1 MHAVIITF
9 NTSVPPESLE
19 EPFRNFAEA
28 LLEVDGFVSKVWL
41 NDGETFGGSYVFE
54 DEEAANA
61 YLNSD
66 LVAGLTA
73 NEAFQNIE
81 VRTFAVIDELTAV
94 TARTPVAT

>member
-1 MHAVIITF
+1 MHAVIVTF
-9 NTSVPPESLE
+9 NTSAPPESLE

-28 LLEVDGFVSKVWL
+28 LLGVDGFVSKVWL

-54 DEEAANA
+54 NEEAAHT
-61 YLNSD
+61 YLQSE

-73 NEAFQNIE
+73 NEAFKDFE